1 MTSLSKI
8 IRSTSAQPKENKI
21 VEIQIR
27 DLFTVDFD
35 EQESQEE
42 QEVQISY
49 EEIMEERDRLL
60 ADANRDIQAQREE
73 FELYRNEQL
82 NAIEQLKQIWEEE
95 KLVLQKQ
102 AYDEGFQQGYEE
114 GVQKATENM
123 QSSIQLANETVENS
137 RINAQKYIESQE
149 QVILELALKSAER
162 IIDQSLQRDD
172 ELFVSIVRRGLKEAR
187 EMKEIK
193 IYVSLQYH
201 QLISKNLDELQEMF
215 PPDVPFLIFVNE
227 DLEGTDCYIE
237 TNHGRIVVSV
247 DEQLNELRQRLYEI
261 LNSKE

>member
-8 IRSTSAQPKENKI
+8 IRSTSAQHNDNKA
-21 VEIQIR
+21 VKIQIR

-35 EQESQEE
+35 EQGEQQE
-42 QEVQISY
+42 QEVQVSY
-49 EEIMEERDRLL
+49 EEIVQERDRLL
-60 ADANRDIQAQREE
+60 AHANREIQANREE

-95 KLVLQKQ
+95 KIILQKQ

-114 GVQKATENM
+114 GIQKATENM
-123 QSSIQLANETVENS
+123 EASIRLANETVENS
-137 RINAQKYIESQE
+137 KVNAQKYMDNQE
-149 QVILELALKSAER
+149 QVILELALTCAER
-162 IIDQSLQRDD
+162 IIGKSLQIDD
-172 ELFVSIVRRGLKEAR
+172 ELFVSIIRRGLKEAR

-193 IYVSLQYH
+193 IYVSPQYH
-201 QLISKNLDELQEMF
+201 QLITTNQDELQEMF

-227 DLEGTDCYIE
+227 DFESTECYIE
-237 TNHGRIVVSV
+237 TNQGRIVVSI
-247 DEQLNELRQRLYEI
+247 DEQLNELRQKLYEI